1 MKVNLKI
8 LLPSLAA
15 AVGRNELE
23 VEFNG
28 ETVKDLLEHLVA
40 AYGQEASK
48 ALHDETGGLDSIIQV
63 LVNGEEWVTH
73 DKLDTM
79 LKDGDNV
86 ILMIMMAG
94 G

>member
-15 AVGRNELE
+15 AIGRNELE

-28 ETVKDLLEHLVA
+28 ETVKDLIEHLVA
-40 AYGQEASK
+40 MHGQEAND
-48 ALHDETGGLDSIIQV
+48 ALLDETGALDSIIQV

-73 DKLDTM
+73 DKLDTV

>member
-15 AVGRNELE
+15 AIGRNELE
-23 VEFNG
+23 VEFDG

-40 AYGQEASK
+40 THGQGARE
-48 ALHDETGGLDSIIQV
+48 ALHDETGALDSIIQV

-79 LKDGDNV
+79 LKNGDNV